1 MVIYETLQKTVT
13 LDFLAWQGPIAV
25 RMAKLAINQGIEVSL
40 RGQSRTAFIFFG
52 VGVIFFLSFISKQ
65 KASQVIL
72 KIQQTNNLCC

>member
-40 RGQSRTAFIFFG
+40 RGQSRTAFMFFWG
-52 VGVIFFLSFISKQ
+52 GGYFLFEFYFQTK
-65 KASQVIL
+65 SQSGNF
-72 KIQQTNNLCC
+72 KDPAN